1 MKRCTIIFATVF
13 AASTAQAQSM
23 LYGVTTTVPPISTEI
38 LNSPA
43 YAELLASLRQ
53 GGHIIYLRHAQTD
66 TAPEKSVGEMSD
78 CSWQRNLSDN
88 GQRQARLV
96 GARLQELAIPV
107 ATVEASPFCRT
118 RQTAEF
124 AFGRAPVINTDLFYH
139 ASQPPEQVAAAN
151 ARLKQRLAAPA
162 PSDGNL
168 VMVGHSPAMREAGA
182 IELPEGQAAIVKP
195 AGDGTFKI
203 VGRLTEAGVTPQ

>member
-1 MKRCTIIFATVF
+1 MKRWTIIFAAILLAS
-13 AASTAQAQSM
+13 AAHAQSM
-23 LYGVTTTVPPISTEI
+23 LYGVTTTVAPISAEV

-53 GGHIIYLRHAQTD
+53 GGHVIYLRHAQTD
-66 TAPEKSVGEMSD
+66 TSAEKSVGEMSD

-96 GARLQELAIPV
+96 GARLQELAIPIT
-107 ATVEASPFCRT
+107 TVEASPFCRT
-118 RQTAEF
+118 RQTAEL
-124 AFGRAPVINTDLFYH
+124 AFGRAPSINADLFYH
-139 ASQPPEQVAAAN
+139 SSQPPEQVAAAN
-151 ARLKQRLAAPA
+151 ARLKQRLGAAAPR
-162 PSDGNL
+162 DGNL

-195 AGDGTFKI
+195 ASDGTFRI
-203 VGRLTEAGVTPQ
+203 VGRLSEAGVTPQ